1 MTARPPSSLFA
12 ILEIQA
18 TVKVVDIGAN
28 PIDGDPPYAALLRAG
43 HAEVVGFEPN
53 RAALEALDRRKGPRE
68 IYLPHAVGD
77 GRRHTLRH
85 CQAPGMTSLLEP
97 NPEVLALFHG
107 FGDWG
112 RVLRTEPVDTVRL
125 DDIPETA
132 GMDLLKVDVQG
143 AELMVLD
150 HAAERLAGAVVVQA
164 EVEFL
169 PMYRDQPLFAEID
182 QCLRRHGFAL
192 HRFEPLVSRV
202 VKPLVL
208 NNNKFAG
215 FSQLLWADAIYVR
228 DLTRLERL
236 SPAKLLRGAVI
247 LHDCYR
253 AYDVVLFLLLQL
265 DRATGSAH
273 APRYLGAL
281 AQHAGV
287 VARA

>member
-1 MTARPPSSLFA
+1 MTAGPPSSLFA
-12 ILEIQA
+12 ILDIQA
-18 TVKVVDIGAN
+18 TVKVVDVGAN
-28 PIDGDPPYAALLRAG
+28 PIDGDPPYAGLLRAG

-53 RAALEALDRRKGPRE
+53 RAALATLERRKGPRE
-68 IYLPHAVGD
+68 TYLPHAVGD
-77 GRRHTLRH
+77 GRSHTLRH

-97 NPEVLALFHG
+97 NPAVLALFHG
-107 FGDWG
+107 FAEWG
-112 RVLRTEPVDTVRL
+112 RVVRTEPVDTVRL
-125 DDIPETA
+125 DDIPQTA
-132 GMDLLKVDVQG
+132 GMDLLKLDVQG
-143 AELMVLD
+143 AELMVLE

-192 HRFEPLVSRV
+192 HRFDPLVSRV

-208 NNNKFAG
+208 DNNKLAG

-228 DLTRLERL
+228 DLTRLDRL
-236 SPAKLLRGAVI
+236 SPAKLLGAAVI

-253 AYDVVLFLLLQL
+253 AYDVALFLLLQH

-281 AQHAGV
+281 AQQGGV
-287 VARA
+287 GARA